1 MWIIQNISNF
11 HWTQN
16 DQSVTVKV
24 WIKLPKSFEP
34 IVMPW
39 YDKTGKNE
47 KNLQLKDIA
56 ESECIC
62 RIYAQIRDAKIMIA
76 LQ

>member
-1 MWIIQNISNF
+1 MF
-11 HWTQN
+11 WTHC
-16 DQSVTVKV
+16 
-24 WIKLPKSFEP
+24 I
-34 IVMPW
+34 MPW

>member
-1 MWIIQNISNF
+1 MIKSI
-11 HWTQN
+11 
-16 DQSVTVKV
+16 TVKI
-24 WIKLPKSFEP
+24 WIKLPKCFEP

>member
-1 MWIIQNISNF
+1 
-11 HWTQN
+11 
-16 DQSVTVKV
+16 
-24 WIKLPKSFEP
+24 
-34 IVMPW
+34 MPW
-39 YDKTGKNE
+39 YNKTEKKPE